1 MEESIQK
8 LLRIRIM
15 SRRTQVL
22 KEVTADFIAAA
33 KGMHLEVSGP
43 SWIPPKVVDIKTRLA
58 PGPDGTNLLGN
69 FELRIHENL
78 VEVFSST
85 ELVEQII
92 SGFNV
97 WGVDFEVIGAGV
109 RGWSREQGQTGASF
123 GLSQSPQASGFDLTS
138 LSISME
144 ESRQK
149 QLHIRIISR
158 RLQALK
164 KVSADFVAVAKGMH
178 LKVSG
183 PSWMPPKVVD
193 IKTRLAPCSYGTNLR
208 GNFNLCFH
216 ENLVKVL
223 SSTEV
228 VEQIISGFNEWDVK
242 FEVIV
247 GV

>member
-123 GLSQSPQASGFDLTS
+123 GLSQSPQASDRSSFISELSQGDCKPSRKYLLILSRLRRACTS
-138 LSISME
+138 R
-144 ESRQK
+144 SRVLPGCHQR
-149 QLHIRIISR
+149 LWILR
-158 RLQALK
+158 R
-164 KVSADFVAVAKGMH
+164 D
-178 LKVSG
+178 
-183 PSWMPPKVVD
+183 
-193 IKTRLAPCSYGTNLR
+193 
-208 GNFNLCFH
+208 
-216 ENLVKVL
+216 
-223 SSTEV
+223 
-228 VEQIISGFNEWDVK
+228 
-242 FEVIV
+242 
-247 GV
+247 